1 MTTNAHILAINTHL
15 GELRGLVCA
24 IPDSALKADIIGVM
38 ESMTDEVF
46 CAQTDFAAMGNKITD
61 LSMQLYAPVVHAQM
75 GEICRYIDLDA
86 LNKSGVYSLENFDK
100 MLRKACESE
109 AKVLGDFLRKYEKI
123 GYLDFHS
130 ESKKSILLHL
140 RECYPTMRPYK
151 YSNFAAN
158 F

>member
-1 MTTNAHILAINTHL
+1 MTTNAHILTLNKHL
-15 GELRGLVCA
+15 GELRGLTCA
-24 IPDSALKADIIGVM
+24 IPDSALKADIM
-38 ESMTDEVF
+38 ELIESITDEVF
-46 CAQTDFAAMGNKITD
+46 CAQTDFAAMGNKIED
-61 LSMQLYAPVVHAQM
+61 LSKQLYAPVVHAQM

-86 LNKSGVYSLENFDK
+86 LNKSGVYDLENFDK

-151 YSNFAAN
+151 YNNFAAN